1 MNRTV
6 LLGGLLLTFCALMA
20 VSGCGPAQSAV
31 AVAQPPAIPVSE
43 PVSSEVTDFMEF
55 TGRTEAVQ
63 MANIVPRV
71 TGYLISA
78 PFREGAEVKKD
89 DLLFEIDPKPYQAQ
103 YDQANSQVALYQAQV
118 KEAEADYNRNKLVA
132 QRSPGSVTQQD
143 LDRYEAI
150 LEESNAAVK
159 AAKASLEIYRINLG
173 YCKVFSPIDGQVSR
187 YYLTIGNLV
196 NQDQTQ
202 LTTVVSLDPMYV
214 YFDMDET
221 TLRNIRTAI
230 NEHRIERYQQGQL
243 PVYIG
248 LSGEDGFPHEGRIN
262 FVNNQVNAGTGSI
275 TVRGSVANPK
285 PDGGTRIISPGMF
298 VRVRLPIGK
307 PHPALLVIDRALGSE
322 QGMKYAYVLGK
333 NNMIEQRRVTTG
345 ELQENGLRVIESGL
359 TAKDVVVVGGIQQVR
374 PRMQIRP
381 DHVTMPT
388 LTTAAEE
395 TSGSS
400 DESAKEPTSGAGSK
414 SKQSPTTSPET
425 PPEKSGNATSPTTP
439 AKSIPP
445 STSPSTT
452 PATPAASSAGPETAP
467 PVVPPSSSSPTGN
480 PK

>member
-6 LLGGLLLTFCALMA
+6 LLGGLLLAFCALMA
-20 VSGCGPAQSAV
+20 VSGCGPAESAV

-187 YYLTIGNLV
+187 YYLTVGNLV

-230 NEHRIERYQQGQL
+230 NEHRIERYQQWATAGLHRAERRRRISARRTDQLREQSGQRRHGKHHRPRL
-243 PVYIG
+243 RG
-248 LSGEDGFPHEGRIN
+248 ESEARWGHARHLSGDVR
-262 FVNNQVNAGTGSI
+262 AGA
-275 TVRGSVANPK
+275 VA
-285 PDGGTRIISPGMF
+285 
-298 VRVRLPIGK
+298 
-307 PHPALLVIDRALGSE
+307 DR
-322 QGMKYAYVLGK
+322 Q
-333 NNMIEQRRVTTG
+333 
-345 ELQENGLRVIESGL
+345 
-359 TAKDVVVVGGIQQVR
+359 
-374 PRMQIRP
+374 
-381 DHVTMPT
+381 
-388 LTTAAEE
+388 
-395 TSGSS
+395 
-400 DESAKEPTSGAGSK
+400 
-414 SKQSPTTSPET
+414 
-425 PPEKSGNATSPTTP
+425 
-439 AKSIPP
+439 
-445 STSPSTT
+445 
-452 PATPAASSAGPETAP
+452 AASGPVGDRSRAGI
-467 PVVPPSSSSPTGN
+467 
-480 PK
+480 